1 MENAVANLE
10 ALKADSDVNN
20 LSQRLKCEFEDND
33 ETVNPAAL
41 LPKLEEA
48 KRDYAGLVQQAA
60 DIQHAQ
66 MEAMTEFRGHLNDV
80 CQLLLT
86 LQSKS
91 GAEMTEKPAE
101 LCRLE
106 SFLGTSVPWGVPE
119 PDNSLVGSETPG
131 SGGEGSRVS
140 CPGSDIST
148 CSDQKAGVES
158 SGQCRD
164 GDFVPVSETEFESV
178 SSLIRG
184 KVKLADVNSSAS
196 PIFLCRTIS
205 QSSSTVCTA
214 IMAFT
219 FSSRSRLQRTTSASS
234 ASSTI
239 SPVLSSSNDTVS
251 ANTRLVLLLA
261 GVRLCDVVDGICQPP
276 VRVVVISSPHMHV
289 LDRSLLDQNWC
300 DLVVQSDTLN
310 PERHAHLRA
319 R

>member
-10 ALKADSDVNN
+10 ALFQKADSDVNN

-184 KVKLADVNSSAS
+184 KVKLADVNSTYKSLS
-196 PIFLCRTIS
+196 EYFKENKSVKT
-205 QSSSTVCTA
+205 
-214 IMAFT
+214 
-219 FSSRSRLQRTTSASS
+219 
-234 ASSTI
+234 
-239 SPVLSSSNDTVS
+239 LSSGDMYKMGLRVT
-251 ANTRLVLLLA
+251 
-261 GVRLCDVVDGICQPP
+261 GVTGTAKLKV
-276 VRVVVISSPHMHV
+276 
-289 LDRSLLDQNWC
+289 
-300 DLVVQSDTLN
+300 
-310 PERHAHLRA
+310 LRA
-319 R
+319 LKIVKLSPKGDVSMA